1 MKIGGKSIK
10 IDNLSIMPCALLDL
24 AVRTIMDHWQSG
36 IVQNGNNEY
45 IYKNYA
51 EIPFNLVTDL
61 FVYKTWDDFK
71 YWTRIGV
78 GAPNTMVQ
86 VTLFE
91 GDVTMV
97 VDGYSEEFEII
108 TDRIQSNLL
117 RKEILWPL
125 PIKEESL

>member
-10 IDNLSIMPCALLDL
+10 IDNPGITPCALLDL
-24 AVRTIMDHWQSG
+24 VVRTMLDHWQSG
-36 IVQNGNNEY
+36 IVQNSNNGY
-45 IYKNYA
+45 IYKSYA
-51 EIPFNLVTDL
+51 AIPFNLVTDL

-71 YWTRIGV
+71 YWTRIRV

-86 VTLFE
+86 VILFE
-91 GDVTMV
+91 GAVTMV
-97 VDGYSEEFEII
+97 VDEYSEEFEII